1 MSKTFDIVQYVN
13 EHRQVPFPFVDSAKL
28 DTNQIHTKLFIETI
42 WMAKLLIE

>member
-28 DTNQIHTKLFIETI
+28 GIKKKAAEEIFRRRRVSESL
-42 WMAKLLIE
+42 A